1 MLTGPAI
8 AAAVARGEAAIRPF
22 DPARL
27 GPNAYDVA
35 LGPDLIDVELAE
47 RFAIPPGGF
56 VVAPGRFYLGATAEV
71 CGSPIYACTLHADRS
86 AASLGLWIHVSAE
99 LGHAGSAVQ
108 WTLEIRA
115 AAPVRVRAGMKI
127 GKVAFWPQR
136 GEPAPY
142 AGGYLGQAGPTPSK
156 GSERL

>member
-8 AAAVARGEAAIRPF
+8 AEAVARGEASIEPF

-27 GPNAYDVA
+27 GPNAYDVS
-35 LGPDLIDVELAE
+35 LGPELIEVASGARL
-47 RFAIPPGGF
+47 RIPPGGL
-56 VVAPGRFYLGATAEV
+56 VLVPGALYLGATAEV
-71 CGSPIYACTLHADRS
+71 CGSAVHACTLHADRS

-99 LGHAGSAVQ
+99 LGHAGSRVQ

-115 AAPVRVRAGMKI
+115 AAPVRVRAGAKI
-127 GKVAFWPQR
+127 GKVAFWRQV

-142 AGGYLGQAGPTPSK
+142 DGGYRGQAGPTPSK